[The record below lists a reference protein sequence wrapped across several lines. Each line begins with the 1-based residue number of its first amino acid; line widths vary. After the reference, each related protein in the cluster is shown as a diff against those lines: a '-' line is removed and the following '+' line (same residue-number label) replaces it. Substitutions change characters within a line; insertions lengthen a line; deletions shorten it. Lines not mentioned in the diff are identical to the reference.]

1 MLMSV
6 GLLSTLQ
13 LGDLAE
19 SSNTSYALPHDA
31 ELLFQFCQAGDFAL
45 QKFNEI
51 LALLQL
57 HFHLQAVPL
66 PAFFVLLICR
76 IIPTFVFVLVTIL
89 AQQRA
94 QEIMSVCLARTEL
107 GVSGENGGAGLFI
120 VGFEHACLHEDVV

>member
-13 LGDLAE
+13 LGNLAE

-31 ELLFQFCQAGDFAL
+31 ELLFQFFQAGDFAL
-45 QKFNEI
+45 QKLNTI
-51 LALLQL
+51 LAPLQL
-57 HFHLQAVPL
+57 HFHLQAVLL

-76 IIPTFVFVLVTIL
+76 IIATFVLTLITIL
-89 AQQRA
+89 AQQCT
-94 QEIMSVCLARTEL
+94 QEIVSLCLAWTEL
-107 GVSGENGGAGLFI
+107 WVSSENGGAGLVI